1 MYCNIGN
8 DRQQEVLDSFKRR
21 FEELSNVDNVVQEV
35 TLILM
40 EKPSELIEG
49 LHERG
54 EMLYFIYKIAKNQ
67 AQSETSPF
75 YTTYKKFNSKS
86 VNIDETKI

>member
-1 MYCNIGN
+1 MANIGI
-8 DRQQEVLDSFKRR
+8 FK
-21 FEELSNVDNVVQEV
+21 NK
-35 TLILM
+35 M
-40 EKPSELIEG
+40 
-49 LHERG
+49 G
-54 EMLYFIYKIAKNQ
+54 EMLYFIYKIAKNR